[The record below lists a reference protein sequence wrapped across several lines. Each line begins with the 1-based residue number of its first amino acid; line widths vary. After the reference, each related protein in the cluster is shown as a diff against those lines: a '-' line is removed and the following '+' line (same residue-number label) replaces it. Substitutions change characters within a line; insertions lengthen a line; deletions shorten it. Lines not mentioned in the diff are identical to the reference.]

1 MRDGVTLLFLGK
13 EGVAHISITER
24 KWVRLVYQI
33 LRYEIDPN
41 LREIFLFGNQ
51 SITSISKQTSWKM
64 DLPQPSLYQLNKT
77 HAKSSVA
84 LCSFVPLCFHS
95 MQVILESLR
104 MASIISFTFREAV
117 ADVEYKGKHVFNMDW
132 ESVYT
137 VLESLNKS

>member
-1 MRDGVTLLFLGK
+1 
-13 EGVAHISITER
+13 
-24 KWVRLVYQI
+24 
-33 LRYEIDPN
+33 
-41 LREIFLFGNQ
+41 
-51 SITSISKQTSWKM
+51 
-64 DLPQPSLYQLNKT
+64 
-77 HAKSSVA
+77 
-84 LCSFVPLCFHS
+84 